1 MVKGAVPTNT
11 KVRWLQR
18 GQIITNTWMRRD
30 TFERRKFQKATA
42 RESLLPGICEGDTFA
57 LDLVVARWWAYDI
70 LRRGSLEARVRQT
83 FYSASPDDSYPYT
96 HGPEITLYSPV
107 FSLDTAAIQS
117 FVHANRASVGPAANA
132 HNDLE
137 AIHRADW
144 TDWRKVLESPAA
156 ADDPYYI
163 GFVERLKHS
172 QVPTELEAG
181 RRAISVSGTVDA
193 RTDWRVSALLRLA
206 RPDKDLGQEGD
217 FVWEVRVVHAAT
229 NEDVAGLI
237 WVSTT
242 TGKAKVLYP

>member
-1 MVKGAVPTNT
+1 MKNLAVIISVLALCSGCTRTPR
-11 KVRWLQR
+11 VLQSS
-18 GQIITNTWMRRD
+18 G
-30 TFERRKFQKATA
+30 
-42 RESLLPGICEGDTFA
+42 
-57 LDLVVARWWAYDI
+57 
-70 LRRGSLEARVRQT
+70 
-83 FYSASPDDSYPYT
+83 
-96 HGPEITLYSPV
+96 
-107 FSLDTAAIQS
+107 
-117 FVHANRASVGPAANA
+117 GPAADA
-132 HNDLE
+132 HSDLE

-156 ADDPYYI
+156 AHDPYYI
-163 GFVERLKHS
+163 GFAERLKHS